1 MNDSQRIKRN
11 IIIFTILSA
20 MSGWLGYLIDKMM
33 NNANYENVGT
43 LAGEEPIGMLIWL
56 ISPLIITIILRIFAK
71 DGWKNSGF
79 AFHFRKNKKF
89 YLLGFLVY
97 PIVTIIV
104 LLLGKMT
111 GGIKFADI
119 NIGISAYVGI
129 LLAQIAI
136 QFVKNLFEE
145 FVWRGYLTNQL
156 LKLNFSDIKLYLI
169 IGFVWWIWH
178 LPYIMIF
185 LSESEIQNALPVGR
199 VAFFLIGMV
208 VVTVWTIMYTE
219 IFRITKSVWPL
230 VIAHT
235 MEDAVINPLLLYG
248 IVTVEK
254 SQAFFFSLSVGIIPT
269 ILYLIVG
276 LYIRNWRIKNAK
288 SRLTR

>member
-1 MNDSQRIKRN
+1 MNDSRRIKRN

-56 ISPLIITIILRIFAK
+56 ISPLIITIILRIFVK

-79 AFHFRKNKKF
+79 AFHFRENKKF

-97 PIVTIIV
+97 PIATLIV

-111 GGIKFADI
+111 GGIKFADV

-199 VAFFLIGMV
+199 IAFFLIGIV

-269 ILYLIVG
+269 LLYLIVG

-288 SRLTR
+288 NRLTM